1 MQVVDTKNEGLSREF
16 TVTVAADEIDTRVEA
31 KLVEVGKTVNLPGF
45 RPGKV
50 PMKILR
56 QRFGQAV
63 LGEILEAAVT
73 ETSQTALN
81 ERALKPAL
89 QPKIEIS
96 SFEPG
101 ADLVYTMAVEIMPE
115 IDVIDF
121 STIKATVYKPDISDG
136 EVDNAMAELA
146 KSNRATAK
154 IDSDRAAESGDV
166 VIMDFK
172 GFVDGK
178 AFEGGEASDFR
189 LELGSG
195 QFIPGF
201 EDQLIGNK
209 AGSDISVK
217 VTFPEEYGSAN
228 LAGKDAVFDC
238 KVKEIHTYTDR
249 PLDDAFAKELG
260 LESLDDLRAQMRSRI
275 EGEYAELARART
287 KRALLDTLFEKH
299 EFDVPVG
306 MVDGEFAQ
314 IWEQFQKASEEGN
327 VDEEDKDKDEDTL
340 REEYRAIATRRVM
353 LGLLLSH
360 VGEEAK
366 VEVSQEEVQRAV
378 IQTAQRYPGQEQ
390 QVFEFYTKNPEM
402 MANLRAP
409 IFEDKTIDY
418 ILELSETTEVALP
431 VDQLLETED
440 GDGKGGAHVADKKPA
455 KAKKAAKK
463 SSSKKAPAKKMDAK
477 KMEAKK
483 TAAKKTAAKKTAA
496 KKKDAE

>member
-1 MQVVDTKNEGLSREF
+1 MQVVETKNEGLSREF
-16 TVTVAADEIDTRVEA
+16 TITVEASEIDARVET

-56 QRFGQAV
+56 QRFSTAV
-63 LGEILEAAVT
+63 LGEILEAMVS

-81 ERALKPAL
+81 ERELKPAL
-89 QPKIEIS
+89 QPKIEIT
-96 SFEPG
+96 SFDPG
-101 ADLVYTMAVEIMPE
+101 TDLVYSMAVEIMPE
-115 IDVIDF
+115 IEAIDF
-121 STIKATVYKPDISDG
+121 STIKATTYKPEISDG

-154 IDSDRAAESGDV
+154 IEDDRATESGDV

-172 GFVDGK
+172 GFVDGE

-201 EDQLIGNK
+201 EDQLIGSK
-209 AGSDISVK
+209 ADSD
-217 VTFPEEYGSAN
+217 VTVNVQFPAEYGAEN
-228 LAGKDAVFDC
+228 LAGKDAVFEC
-238 KVKEIHTYTDR
+238 KIKEIHVYTDR
-249 PLDDAFAKELG
+249 ELDDEFAKELG
-260 LESLDDLRAQMRSRI
+260 LESLDDLRGQMRSRM

-287 KRALLDTLFEKH
+287 KRELLDTLFEKH
-299 EFDVPVG
+299 DFEVPPA
-306 MVDGEFAQ
+306 MVDGEFDQ
-314 IWEQFQKASEEGN
+314 IWEQFQKAQEEGN
-327 VDEEDKDKDEDTL
+327 VDDEDKNKDEDAL
-340 REEYRAIATRRVM
+340 KAEYREIATRRVM

-360 VGEEAK
+360 VGDEAK

-390 QVFEFYTKNPEM
+390 QVFEFYSKNPEM
-402 MANLRAP
+402 MAQLRAP

-418 ILELSETTEVALP
+418 ILELAETTEVALP
-431 VDQLLETED
+431 VDQLLETGED
-440 GDGKGGAHVADKKPA
+440 SDDAAAAEEKPAKKA

-463 SSSKKAPAKKMDAK
+463 SSSKKAASKKA
-477 KMEAKK
+477 
-483 TAAKKTAAKKTAA
+483 AAKKADAKS
-496 KKKDAE
+496 DD